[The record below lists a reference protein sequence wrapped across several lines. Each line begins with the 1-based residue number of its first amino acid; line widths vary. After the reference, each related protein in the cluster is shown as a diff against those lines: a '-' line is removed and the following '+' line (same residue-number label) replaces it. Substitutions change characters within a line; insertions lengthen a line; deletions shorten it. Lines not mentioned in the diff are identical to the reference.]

1 MIERAEM
8 YVKGKRNKKLP
19 LIYAG
24 VFALALLLSFVV
36 SYIFGFF
43 GLFLSILVFAAGAY
57 TAFRIGQYY
66 KVEYEYAVLGGTFCI
81 TVIRSQRSRKT
92 LIECEIKEIDG
103 FAACEENAS
112 AAGIPPRGDMIYL
125 DCTGES
131 FPVRAQQESG
141 EPVKKQYYFTVRGSD
156 GKAYKVRIE
165 PDEKILEAL
174 RERNFEVRRFFMK
187 NGGR

>member
-1 MIERAEM
+1 MIESAEM

-24 VFALALLLSFVV
+24 VFALAVLLSFVV
-36 SYIFGFF
+36 SSYFGFF

-57 TAFRIGQYY
+57 AAFRIGQYY
-66 KVEYEYAVLGGTFCI
+66 KVEYEYAVIGGTFCI
-81 TVIRSQRSRKT
+81 SVIRSQSSRKT
-92 LIECEIKEIDG
+92 LIECDIKEIDG
-103 FAACEENAS
+103 FSACEENEP
-112 AAGIPPRGDMIYL
+112 AAAPRGDMVYL
-125 DCTGES
+125 DCTGE
-131 FPVRAQQESG
+131 PIRTGMQ
-141 EPVKKQYYFTVRGSD
+141 QYYFTVRGSD